1 MGWPRVYRHATIA
14 ARHPAHACR
23 RIPAGA
29 STCRRVDLEQEVHV
43 HHSREMTTTPAPN
56 PWVIPVI
63 LSGEQVRL
71 EPLSF
76 DHLDDLVAV
85 GLDPA
90 IWALTIARPTDRAGI
105 ETWLRNALA
114 SAASGLDVPFATIDL
129 ASGRAIG
136 STRYMSIVPDH
147 RRLEIG
153 WTWVGT
159 GHQRTGANRE
169 AKYLQLTHAFEVL
182 DANRVEF
189 KTDARNEKSR
199 TALLG
204 IGSTFE
210 GIFRRHM
217 IMPTGPLRDSAY
229 YSVIAEDWPEVKARL
244 RASFRYVRDIDGSI
258 GRE

>member
-1 MGWPRVYRHATIA
+1 MR
-14 ARHPAHACR
+14 
-23 RIPAGA
+23 
-29 STCRRVDLEQEVHV
+29 
-43 HHSREMTTTPAPN
+43 TTNGPGR
-56 PWVIPVI
+56 WVLPVV
-63 LSGEQVRL
+63 LVGQRVRL
-71 EPLSF
+71 EPLALE
-76 DHLDDLVAV
+76 HLDDLVAA

-105 ETWLRNALA
+105 ETWLTSALA
-114 SAASGLDVPFATIDL
+114 SAASGVDVPFATIDL

-136 STRYMSIVPDH
+136 STRFMSIVPDH

-159 GHQRTGANRE
+159 GFQRTGANRE
-169 AKYLQLTHAFEVL
+169 AKYLQLGHAFEVL

-199 TALLG
+199 KALLG

-229 YSVIAEDWPEVKARL
+229 YSVIAEDWPEVKSRL
-244 RASFRYVRDIDGSI
+244 RASLERP
-258 GRE
+258 

>member
-1 MGWPRVYRHATIA
+1 MTATNGPG
-14 ARHPAHACR
+14 R
-23 RIPAGA
+23 
-29 STCRRVDLEQEVHV
+29 
-43 HHSREMTTTPAPN
+43 
-56 PWVIPVI
+56 WVLPVV
-63 LSGEQVRL
+63 LVGQRVRL
-71 EPLSF
+71 EPLALE
-76 DHLDDLVAV
+76 HLDDLVAV

-105 ETWLRNALA
+105 ETWLTSALA
-114 SAASGLDVPFATIDL
+114 SGASGVDVPFATIDL

-136 STRYMSIVPDH
+136 STRFMSIVPDH

-159 GHQRTGANRE
+159 GFQRTGANRE
-169 AKYLQLTHAFEVL
+169 AKYLQLGHAFEVL

-199 TALLG
+199 KALLG

-244 RASFRYVRDIDGSI
+244 RASLERP
-258 GRE
+258 